1 MVEEKICPI
10 MSRPTMGNIKTFD
23 GEPLYKD
30 ENQMRE
36 YGWYPIGGFPYQ
48 QIIVCLQGQCM
59 AWVPECPR
67 LNAAD
72 RECETEDCIAMD
84 RDFSGCK
91 GGCRLI

>member
-1 MVEEKICPI
+1 MTDEKICPI
-10 MSRPTMGNIKTFD
+10 MSRPVHVLTDRTDTYHDFVNRLIEVPCRK
-23 GEPLYKD
+23 EK
-30 ENQMRE
+30 
-36 YGWYPIGGFPYQ
+36 
-48 QIIVCLQGQCM
+48 CM

-84 RDFSGCK
+84 RDFSECK

>member
-1 MVEEKICPI
+1 MTDEKICPF
-10 MSRPTMGNIKTFD
+10 MSRGTIQND
-23 GEPLYKD
+23 GDHLLATIY
-30 ENQMRE
+30 
-36 YGWYPIGGFPYQ
+36 
-48 QIIVCLQGQCM
+48 CQGERCK

-84 RDFSGCK
+84 RGFSECK